1 MKKNSKVGYFSPFSC
16 REQEVSDGM
25 QWNTRHIPPFLYLTP
40 SGMIDICGF
49 SSDIPNLNVQLEFR
63 FSRCVL
69 SCYMKYLALE
79 TVNVYFICIQAS
91 ESLAILKSMCYDTM
105 SNKQHTR

>member
-1 MKKNSKVGYFSPFSC
+1 MAFFFSFSC

-25 QWNTRHIPPFLYLTP
+25 QWNTHHIPPFLYLTL

-63 FSRCVL
+63 FNHCVL

-79 TVNVYFICIQAS
+79 TVNVYLICIQAS
-91 ESLAILKSMCYDTM
+91 DSLAILKSMRYNTM
-105 SNKQHTR
+105 SNKQHTH